1 MTLRR
6 DRRFFSRIV
15 NAAVCGLLLAAAVPR
30 LLSQEVEPRFR
41 RYGVDNGISQNSI
54 FGILQDRRGFIWFG
68 TQDGLN
74 RFDGFNFRI
83 FKPVSGDP
91 GSLSNPYLLSLVE
104 DRDGSLW
111 IGTDGGGL
119 NKYDPATERF
129 ASYRHDP
136 RSPESLS
143 ADRVNAL
150 LADGQGRLWVGT
162 PNGLDLFL
170 PASGTFIHYKSNP
183 NDKSSLGSNVITCL
197 HEDSAGALWIGT
209 NDGGLNR
216 LDPRSGR
223 FVRLFGRMT
232 VNAVLSQ
239 GESGLWI
246 GTNHG
251 LVWMDRAN
259 GQIVTYKSNPDN
271 PDGLA
276 QNTVTSLLRDRAGRL
291 WIGTGDGLDR
301 FDPKTLIFVHHRNDP
316 SNPASLSNSSI
327 VSLCEDRAGGIWVGT
342 GVSGLNYFD
351 PWAAAFAIIR
361 DWSNDPISL
370 RINGVWSILED
381 ESGLIW
387 MGTNA
392 GILSL
397 DRRTGR
403 RNLFSNDPG
412 NPDSLS
418 AGGVRTLM
426 RDRAGVLWA
435 GTSEGGL
442 NRFDPVRRR
451 FTHFRHNPDDPGSIV
466 SDALR
471 YILEDSR
478 GNLWIATFGG
488 LDRFD
493 RASNRFEHYR
503 NDPADPGSLSDDR
516 AYALLED
523 HSGVLWVGTWG
534 GGLNRFDPA
543 TRRFEHF
550 RHEPDNPASLGENS
564 IVSIRE
570 DAFGVLWVGTRGGGL
585 CRLGPDRKTFKT
597 YGIKDGLPNDVI
609 YAILVDGAGNL
620 WLTHNRGLS
629 RFTPGTGAVKT
640 FDVSDGLQSLE
651 FNANACLKSRSG
663 ELFFGGV
670 NGVNVFFP
678 DAIKTNPIIPEIVIS
693 GLQVFNKP
701 VSIGPDPN
709 GRAILD
715 RSVVEADTVRLSYKD
730 RIVTFEFAALHYA
743 APEKNEYAYRL
754 EKLETSWNQVGTRR
768 IATYTNLPPGRYVFR
783 VKGSNNDGVW
793 NEQGAS
799 LAVWV
804 SPPFWKRLWFQG
816 LALMAV
822 LGALAAAARYRTRH
836 LVESKR
842 QLEARV
848 EERTA
853 ELKATTVRIQEEVA
867 ERRRAEEALRKE
879 KLYMDLLFENAPEA
893 IILVGAD
900 HHIVRANREFS
911 RLFGFD
917 PEEVVGRNIDEIVTS
932 GPYRQEAEGYTR
944 DLDQGLNIVFES
956 ERMRKDGTPLHVSGI
971 GAPIRFDGRFQ
982 GYFAIYRDIT
992 DRIKAEEA
1000 LRQEKLRLDLLVE
1013 SAPEAI
1019 VVVDKDHRIT
1029 RVNGEFV
1036 RMFGYSAEE
1045 TVGRNI
1051 DDVVSSKA
1059 TRGEAEGYTTELSQG
1074 KPIAFEGLRTRKDG
1088 TSFTISGIG
1097 APIRIDGRNV
1107 GYFAIYRDITERK
1120 RAEEALQ
1127 RRAAQAALIN
1137 RVGQRVGRKLE
1148 IGPLLQEIVDAV
1160 HEAFQYQGVHLFL
1173 LDASQL
1179 KLNLQAVAGVY
1190 RALFRDEDGLAI
1202 GQGIIGAA
1210 FSQGLSINV
1219 GDVSREP
1226 NYLRIATENTRS
1238 ELAVPIRSEDKVI
1251 GVLDFQSADFN
1262 AFDETE
1268 VAAMETL
1275 STQIG
1280 SAIANARLF
1289 EEVQLELAE
1298 RMRMEKMLKGLT
1310 KDLAR
1315 SNKELEQFAYVA
1327 SHDLQEPLR
1336 MVGSYVQLLAR
1347 RYKGKLDQDA
1357 DDFISFAVDG
1367 ATRMQNMINDLLA
1380 YSRVGTRSKP
1390 FVSAGIESVLNR
1402 ALLNLQVAIAEKG
1415 AVISHDPL
1423 PTVTCDETQLI
1434 QLFQNLVGN
1443 AVKFQ
1448 DQSRGAPVIKIGA
1461 VLRDREWVFSVR
1473 DNGIG
1478 IEPQYLERI
1487 FHIFERL
1494 HRDNEYPGTGIGL
1507 ALCKKIV
1514 ERHGGRIWVES
1525 EPGQGS
1531 TFLFTIPNR

>member
-6 DRRFFSRIV
+6 ERRIFPRIV
-15 NAAVCGLLLAAAVPR
+15 KVAAYGLLLAAAAPR

-41 RYGVDNGISQNSI
+41 RYGVDNGISQNNI
-54 FGILQDRRGFIWFG
+54 YTILQDRRGFIWFG

-83 FKPVSGDP
+83 FKPSSDDP
-91 GSLSNPYLLSLVE
+91 FGVSNPYLVSMVE

-136 RSPESLS
+136 RSPESLA

-150 LADGQGRLWVGT
+150 LVDRQGRLWVGT

-170 PASGTFIHYKSNP
+170 PATGTFIHYKSNP
-183 NDKSSLGSNVITCL
+183 KDKSSLGSDFVTCL
-197 HEDSAGALWIGT
+197 HQDSAGALWIGT

-216 LDPRSGR
+216 LDPRGGR

-251 LVWMDRAN
+251 LVWMDREN
-259 GQIVTYKSNPDN
+259 GRIVNYNSDPDN

-276 QNTVTSLLRDRAGRL
+276 HNTVTSLLRDRAGRL
-291 WIGTGDGLDR
+291 WIGTDNGLDR
-301 FDPKTLIFVHHRNDP
+301 LDPKTMAFVHHRNDP
-316 SNPASLSNSSI
+316 SNQASLSSNLIRSI
-327 VSLCEDRAGGIWVGT
+327 FEDRAGGIWVGT
-342 GVSGLNYFD
+342 EGGGLNYFD
-351 PWAAAFAIIR
+351 PGAAAFAVIR
-361 DWSNDPISL
+361 DRSNDPNSRNFNNI
-370 RINGVWSILED
+370 WSITED

-387 MGTNA
+387 MGTDA
-392 GILSL
+392 GLVSL

-403 RNLFSNDPG
+403 RTQFSYDPR
-412 NPDSLS
+412 NPDGLS
-418 AGGVRTLM
+418 EGAVRTIF

-435 GTSEGGL
+435 GTNGGGL
-442 NRFDPVRRR
+442 NRYDPVRRR
-451 FTHFRHNPDDPGSIV
+451 FTHFRNNPNDPGSL
-466 SDALR
+466 SNDTLR
-471 YILEDSR
+471 TILEDSR
-478 GNLWIATFGG
+478 GNLWIAAFGG

-493 RASNRFEHYR
+493 RASNRFEHFR
-503 NDPADPGSLSDDR
+503 NDPADPGSLSDNR
-516 AYALLED
+516 AYTLLED
-523 HSGVLWVGTWG
+523 HAGVLWVGTWG

-543 TRRFEHF
+543 SNRFEHF
-550 RHEPDNPASLGENS
+550 RHEPDNPASLSENYILS
-564 IVSIRE
+564 IQE
-570 DAFGVLWVGTRGGGL
+570 DASGVLWVGTRGGGL
-585 CRLGPDRKTFKT
+585 CRMGPDRKTFKT

-640 FDVSDGLQSLE
+640 FGISDGLQSLE
-651 FNANACLKSRSG
+651 FNANACLKGRSG

-670 NGVNVFFP
+670 NGVNAFFP
-678 DAIKTNPIIPEIVIS
+678 DAIKTNPTVPPIVIS

-701 VSIGPDPN
+701 VLIGPDPK
-709 GRAILD
+709 GRTILD

-730 RIVTFEFAALHYA
+730 RVVTFEFAALHYA
-743 APEKNEYAYRL
+743 APEKNEYAYKL
-754 EKLETSWNQVGTRR
+754 EKLEKNWNQIGTRR

-816 LALMAV
+816 IALLAV

-836 LVESKR
+836 LIESKR

-848 EERTA
+848 EERTS
-853 ELKATTVRIQEEVA
+853 ELKATTVRLQEEAA

-879 KLYMDLLFENAPEA
+879 KLYLDLLFENAPEA

-917 PEEVVGRNIDEIVTS
+917 PEEVVGRNIDEIVAS
-932 GPYRQEAEGYTR
+932 GSYRQEAESYTR
-944 DLDQGLNIVFES
+944 DLDKGLSIAFES
-956 ERMRKDGTPLHVSGI
+956 VRMRNDGTLLHVSGI
-971 GAPIRFDGRFQ
+971 GAPIQFDGRFQ

-992 DRIKAEEA
+992 DRKRAEEA
-1000 LRQEKLRLDLLVE
+1000 LRREKLYMDLLFE
-1013 SAPEAI
+1013 NAPEAI
-1019 VVVDKDHRIT
+1019 ILVDSEHRIV
-1029 RVNGEFV
+1029 RANREFS
-1036 RMFGYSAEE
+1036 RLFGFTLEE
-1045 TVGRNI
+1045 AVGRNVDEI
-1051 DDVVSSKA
+1051 VASGA
-1059 TRGEAEGYTTELSQG
+1059 YRAEAESRTRDITQTQNM
-1074 KPIAFEGLRTRKDG
+1074 AFESIRTKKDG
-1088 TSFTISGIG
+1088 TPLHVSAIG
-1097 APIRIDGRNV
+1097 AAIRFEGRQL
-1107 GYFAIYRDITERK
+1107 GYFAIYRDITDRK
-1120 RAEEALQ
+1120 LAEEALQ
-1127 RRAAQAALIN
+1127 RRAAQAVLIN

-1173 LDASQL
+1173 LDASQSKL
-1179 KLNLQAVAGVY
+1179 KLQAIAGGY
-1190 RALFRDEDGLAI
+1190 RGSFRTDMVLEL
-1202 GQGIIGAA
+1202 GQGMIGNAA
-1210 FSQGLSINV
+1210 LQGKVLIS
-1219 GDVSREP
+1219 GDVSRDPYYFRKADEIT
-1226 NYLRIATENTRS
+1226 NS
-1238 ELAVPIRSEDKVI
+1238 ELSVPIRSGERII
-1251 GVLDFQSADFN
+1251 GVLDLQSIEKD

-1268 VAAMETL
+1268 VVAMETL

-1289 EEVQLELAE
+1289 EEVQQELAE

-1310 KDLAR
+1310 EDLAR

-1357 DDFISFAVDG
+1357 DDFINYAVDG
-1367 ATRMQNMINDLLA
+1367 AARMRNMINDLLT
-1380 YSRVGTRSKP
+1380 YSRVGTRGKL
-1390 FVSAGIESVLNR
+1390 FVSARIESVLNR
-1402 ALLNLQVAIAEKG
+1402 ALLNLQVAIAEKD

-1434 QLFQNLVGN
+1434 QLFQNLIGN

-1448 DQSRGAPVIKIGA
+1448 DKGRGAPAVKIGA

-1494 HRDNEYPGTGIGL
+1494 HRDSDYPGTGIGL